1 MIYLNSLRALIAA
14 VTLATT
20 VPALADAPAEVT
32 VRASAVECQGL
43 SADEARRVAQQASR
57 DGAHRKA
64 ADCFRAAG
72 DQVRA
77 DRAQMRASADSGA
90 AASRQASNDIET
102 AKEQARRIR
111 AAFREFR

>member
-1 MIYLNSLRALIAA
+1 MIYLNSLRTLIAA
-14 VTLATT
+14 VTLATA
-20 VPALADAPAEVT
+20 VPVLADTPAEVT

-43 SADEARRVAQQASR
+43 SVDEARRVAQQASR

-64 ADCFRAAG
+64 SECYRAAG
-72 DQVRA
+72 DLVKA

-111 AAFREFR
+111 AAFRNFR

>member
-1 MIYLNSLRALIAA
+1 MVSRNSLRTLIAA
-14 VTLATT
+14 VTLATAL
-20 VPALADAPAEVT
+20 PAFADAPAEVT
-32 VRASAVECQGL
+32 IRATALECQGL

-64 ADCFRAAG
+64 ADCFRVAG
-72 DQVRA
+72 DHVRA

-90 AASRQASNDIET
+90 AATRQAAADIET

-111 AAFREFR
+111 AAFRR

>member
-1 MIYLNSLRALIAA
+1 MVYLNSLRTLIAA
-14 VTLATT
+14 AALAIA
-20 VPALADAPAEVT
+20 VPALADSPAEVT

-64 ADCFRAAG
+64 SDCYRAAG
-72 DQVRA
+72 DLVRA
-77 DRAQMRASADSGA
+77 DRAQIRASADSGA
-90 AASRQASNDIET
+90 AASRQVTNNVQI

-111 AAFREFR
+111 AAFRR